1 MGGLRLIEL
10 INATFK
16 YPAAAEPALCDVSL
30 AIDEGEFI
38 GLIGPTGSGK
48 STLIQLLNGLLLPT
62 QGEVLFRG
70 RRIGKEIGG
79 LDVRRE
85 VGLLFQFPE
94 SQLFEATVF
103 DDVAFGPRNL
113 GLSAEEVE
121 RRVESALKAVGLDPM
136 DFANRSP
143 FSLSGGEMRRIAIA
157 GVLAMRPKVLVL
169 DEPTSGLD
177 ARGRSEL
184 IDRLTAL
191 NAEGLTVVLVTH
203 DMDEIAHIAKRL
215 IVLDKGRVALQ
226 GSPADVFSRADEI
239 LEMGLDLP
247 VPAAVLR
254 GLKDRGYDVST
265 QILDAAS
272 AVDEIIGAV
281 RRRA

>member
-1 MGGLRLIEL
+1 MIEL
-10 INATFK
+10 KDVAFK
-16 YPAAAEPALCDVSL
+16 YPAAAEPALSGISL
-30 AIDEGEFI
+30 AIDEGEFV

-62 QGEVLFRG
+62 EGEVLFKGMRV
-70 RRIGKEIGG
+70 GKEIGG
-79 LDVRRE
+79 FDVRRE
-85 VGLLFQFPE
+85 IGLLFQFPE

-121 RRVESALKAVGLDPM
+121 LRVKSALEAVGLDPS

-177 ARGRSEL
+177 ARGRAEL
-184 IDRLTAL
+184 TERLAAL
-191 NAEGLTVVLVTH
+191 NAEGLTMVLVTH
-203 DMDEIAHIAKRL
+203 DMDEVAHLAERL

-226 GSPADVFSRADEI
+226 GSPAEVFSRADAI

-254 GLKDRGYDVST
+254 GLKRRGLDVST
-265 QILDAAS
+265 KIFDAAS
-272 AVDEIIGAV
+272 AVDEIVGAM